1 MKEKKKRKMIASIER
16 IPKNTRLFL
25 NAFWIRH
32 PKKRKE
38 CVEKYG
44 FDPIED
50 EEMYWMHGLAEKE
63 HRSILRN
70 VIANDGVF
78 SLKFAKMW
86 AASELRST
94 LTSPSRS
101 RSRSKSIRRRR
112 SPRRKN
118 RSLKTKSKLSGLR
131 GGGEGREEYV
141 DKGINPQT
149 GGVIQYLMNLP
160 VKIAATLDTS
170 GRRIVNAFK
179 NTSLRG
185 GILPWAPAYNLRD
198 TEERSLYGGGTEE
211 RLRFLLPFNFEYAKD
226 LGPNKPVATPA
237 SMAKGAKGGHDYFA
251 DIWENLS
258 AEDKNFIRMK
268 LKKPYVFDVSIER
281 TIKNNGAWNMTV
293 FYLVE
298 PLTALAEKYGLT
310 LDDALRILHDPSI
323 GRNYMPFIHEAFNS
337 T

>member
-1 MKEKKKRKMIASIER
+1 MIATIER
-16 IPKNTRLFL
+16 IPKNARLFL

-32 PKKRKE
+32 PKNRKK

-44 FDPIED
+44 FDPIDD
-50 EEMYWMHGLAEKE
+50 EKMYWMHGLGEKE
-63 HRSILRN
+63 HRSILRS
-70 VIANDGVF
+70 VIANNGVF
-78 SLKFAKMW
+78 SLKYAKMW
-86 AASELRST
+86 AASELNLAPKLKSLR
-94 LTSPSRS
+94 SRS
-101 RSRSKSIRRRR
+101 RSRSRRRKRR
-112 SPRRKN
+112 SPRRQM
-118 RSLKTKSKLSGLR
+118 SPSKESKRIGLR
-131 GGGEGREEYV
+131 GGGGDGVREEYV
-141 DKGINPQT
+141 DKGINPHT
-149 GGVIQYLMNLP
+149 GGVIQYLINLP
-160 VKIAATLDTS
+160 VKIAATLDIS
-170 GRRIVNAFK
+170 GRQIVNAFK
-179 NTSLRG
+179 TTSLRG
-185 GILPWAPAYNLRD
+185 GLLPWAP
-198 TEERSLYGGGTEE
+198 TEEKSFYGGGTEE